1 MIRHINLI
9 DDLLNVLLKR
19 LIFKEF
25 YYKELFQTVVN
36 FFFQCCY
43 NNPNCQNYMLKDL
56 NFFLDLM
63 NNRIE
68 TGLLISEII
77 KSNSVEN
84 YRQNFATYLVNKIVD
99 EGYFKSTIFHQL
111 IKLAENHVPPDQE
124 DDKETNQIN
133 LKPSYDHE
141 NSMQQFIMK
150 KIIKN

>member
-1 MIRHINLI
+1 M
-9 DDLLNVLLKR
+9 
-19 LIFKEF
+19 
-25 YYKELFQTVVN
+25 
-36 FFFQCCY
+36 
-43 NNPNCQNYMLKDL
+43 
-56 NFFLDLM
+56 
-63 NNRIE
+63 
-68 TGLLISEII
+68 
-77 KSNSVEN
+77 
-84 YRQNFATYLVNKIVD
+84 NKIVD